1 MRLCTSSSH
10 QSKAPGCPTG
20 LQIGCKRRAPAATTP
35 VASAWQSLTPCL
47 VQTFEGRTHALL
59 QEAGIDLVD
68 ICKEEG
74 FYITKREL
82 SAPLKKRS
90 RATFGDAAAPIDLP
104 TPIELGQATE
114 QCVPSACCLGALQC
128 LAHKP

>member
-1 MRLCTSSSH
+1 MFDL
-10 QSKAPGCPTG
+10 
-20 LQIGCKRRAPAATTP
+20 L
-35 VASAWQSLTPCL
+35 
-47 VQTFEGRTHALL
+47 QTFEGRTHALL

-90 RATFGDAAAPIDLP
+90 RTTFGDAAAPIDLP
-104 TPIELGQATE
+104 TPLELNKATQE
-114 QCVPSACCLGALQC
+114 
-128 LAHKP
+128 

>member
-1 MRLCTSSSH
+1 MFAAGGRSLPKRVHKQLVHKQLSSRQGIRLAHSTPDS
-10 QSKAPGCPTG
+10 AP
-20 LQIGCKRRAPAATTP
+20 RPAASLRTSFQQ
-35 VASAWQSLTPCL
+35 ACIWQSLTLRL
-47 VQTFEGRTHALL
+47 VQTFEGSTHALL
-59 QEAGIDLVD
+59 QEAGINLVD

-104 TPIELGQATE
+104 TPIELGQAT
-114 QCVPSACCLGALQC
+114 QQ
-128 LAHKP
+128 